1 MAGNKWKA
9 RRAEV
14 EALIASGLSLTA
26 VAAKLGVTKQRLSVI
41 IKQYRADTARELAR
55 KQLADTLRAAADEI
69 DPLEI

>member
-14 EALIASGLSLTA
+14 EALLATA
-26 VAAKLGVTKQRLSVI
+26 TQAEAANMLGISPQRLSAIV
-41 IKQYRADTARELAR
+41 KQYRAADARELAR